1 MSHIVQIESQVRD
14 LQALCAACRRLG
26 LDAPVH
32 ETVQLFSGE
41 VTGHCVRLPQ
51 WRYPVV
57 CHLAS
62 GQVRFDNYNGRWGAS
77 AELDRLVQ
85 AYAVEKTLLE
95 ARKQGHAVTE
105 QLLRDGHIK
114 LTIHVGDEP

>member
-14 LQALCAACRRLG
+14 LQALGAACRRLG

-62 GQVRFDNYNGRWGAS
+62 GQVRFDNYNGRWGSS

-95 ARKQGHAVTE
+95 ARKHGHAVTE